1 MTEKRKLK
9 VTVSTVDRFHDES
22 EYRLPMP
29 PRYIVDSE
37 VVTPGR
43 EVNADYT
50 IRPEPSE
57 TLRSLKEVVQAS
69 SVAELHWESLPY
81 TPHLWRAGTR
91 YLRIPLWRLELGLQ
105 LQKAYLGQ
113 KSKGDTSE
121 IMSALLQFSNVRF
134 AVIRIS
140 SAKGSP
146 ERLVLCV
153 SKRRNPSRPH
163 RGHEHSWSR
172 LQFARWG
179 SLCCGADCDQ
189 RGYSV
194 PSRCGSRFSR

>member
-69 SVAELHWESLPY
+69 SVSELHWESLRSRH
-81 TPHLWRAGTR
+81 TFGEHVLATFDSAVAFGIGFATA
-91 YLRIPLWRLELGLQ
+91 
-105 LQKAYLGQ
+105 KAYLGQ
-113 KSKGDTSE
+113 KSKG
-121 IMSALLQFSNVRF
+121 
-134 AVIRIS
+134 
-140 SAKGSP
+140 
-146 ERLVLCV
+146 
-153 SKRRNPSRPH
+153 
-163 RGHEHSWSR
+163 
-172 LQFARWG
+172 
-179 SLCCGADCDQ
+179 
-189 RGYSV
+189 
-194 PSRCGSRFSR
+194 